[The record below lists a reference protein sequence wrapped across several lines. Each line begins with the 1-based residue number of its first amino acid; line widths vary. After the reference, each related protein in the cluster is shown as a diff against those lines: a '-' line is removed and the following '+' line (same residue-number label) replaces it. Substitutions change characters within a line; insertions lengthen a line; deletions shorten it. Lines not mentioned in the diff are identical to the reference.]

1 MIPAKVILCEYC
13 SGIVPINHEGHTTR
27 PFHATLSSFRQ
38 QAGLCSLCTYI
49 RDHMSIEELE
59 TSPSDDAALYVR
71 LKEPNEYMEESKWAV
86 LELSIRQSTPVGDIT
101 SAHTFSITTCA
112 FDCKLSHNTPSPQ
125 C

>member
-1 MIPAKVILCEYC
+1 
-13 SGIVPINHEGHTTR
+13 
-27 PFHATLSSFRQ
+27 
-38 QAGLCSLCTYI
+38 
-49 RDHMSIEELE
+49 MSIEELE

-86 LELSIRQSTPVGDIT
+86 LELSIRQSTPVGDII

-112 FDCKLSHNTPSPQ
+112 FDCKLSHDTPSPQ